1 MAAPAVPKA
10 VEPFLL
16 RGGREMKRGR
26 MTAVLVAA
34 MGIGALPL
42 IYGGATAS
50 AGNTPRPAAAAD
62 AATVGSLAGMLE
74 QFRWGMTHLDVVR
87 LHNQTGGLFDVEYNP
102 RLARMQPGVTMQAV
116 EAERDQ
122 KKKFFEQSYIQFLD
136 TPTGFDNTSI
146 KGEYTYRNHEAVMY
160 VDRLGKRRYFFFFG
174 NPPAD
179 RLWKIFDD
187 IPLKADGPLGAT
199 YQAAVTKLNVQLSTP
214 ARIRAAGSSPGL
226 TYTTADWQDGSTHLR
241 AEDHGQS
248 VVVVLEERNT
258 LSALPQLR
266 ANKEVD
272 PLAMDPSIQAITHGG
287 ISDPNA
293 GRDGGASTPRRR

>member
-1 MAAPAVPKA
+1 
-10 VEPFLL
+10 
-16 RGGREMKRGR
+16 MKRGR
-26 MTAVLVAA
+26 MTALVIAA
-34 MGIGALPL
+34 IGIGALPL
-42 IYGGATAS
+42 VIGGTTAT
-50 AGNTPRPAAAAD
+50 AGNTPARPTAAGD
-62 AATVGSLAGMLE
+62 APTVGTLATMLE
-74 QFRWGMTHLDVVR
+74 QFRWGTTHLDVIR
-87 LHNQTGGLFDVEYNP
+87 TYNQNGGLFDQEYNA
-102 RLARMQPGVTMQAV
+102 RLARLQPGVAMQAV

-146 KGEYTYRNHEAVMY
+146 KGEYTYRNHESVMY

-174 NPPAD
+174 APPSD

-187 IPLKADGPLGAT
+187 IPLKADGPLGRT
-199 YQAAVTKLNVQLSTP
+199 YQEAVTKLNVQLSTP
-214 ARIRAAGSSPGL
+214 ARIRAAGSQPGL
-226 TYTTADWQDGSTHLR
+226 TYTTADWQDGSTHMR
-241 AEDHGQS
+241 AEDRGQS

-258 LSALPQLR
+258 LTALPQLR

-293 GRDGGASTPRRR
+293 ARDGGARRR